1 MPFQWHNKGVMETS
15 RTHDRAQDQEDTRAA
30 IEAACRQA
38 AAEGKRVAVVFGANW
53 CPDCEAFKRALGHR
67 LVAPIVD
74 PHFVVVKV
82 SVGNRDRNLDL
93 MAEYGMNVGSG
104 IPSVAVLEPDG
115 SLVVAQRDGE
125 FRNSSALLS
134 VAEISSFFQRWSPG
148 T

>member
-1 MPFQWHNKGVMETS
+1 METS
-15 RTHDRAQDQEDTRAA
+15 HSPSPDQEDARDHV
-30 IEAACRQA
+30 EAACRQA
-38 AAEGKRVAVVFGANW
+38 AEEGKRVAVVFGANW

-74 PHFVVVKV
+74 PNFVVVKV

-104 IPSVAVLEPDG
+104 IPSVAILEADG
-115 SLVVAQRDGE
+115 TLVISQRDGQ

-134 VAEISSFFQRWSPG
+134 VAEISAFFQRWVPNRPAVS
-148 T
+148 

>member
-1 MPFQWHNKGVMETS
+1 METS
-15 RTHDRAQDQEDTRAA
+15 KTHDQEDAHAA
-30 IEAACRQA
+30 IETACRQA
-38 AAEGKRVAVVFGANW
+38 SAEGKRVAVVFGANW

-74 PHFVVVKV
+74 PHYVVVKV

-104 IPSVAVLEPDG
+104 IPSVAILEPDG

-125 FRNSSALLS
+125 FRNASALLS
-134 VAEISSFFQRWSPG
+134 VAEISSFFQRWTPAA
-148 T
+148 

>member
-1 MPFQWHNKGVMETS
+1 METS
-15 RTHDRAQDQEDTRAA
+15 RSHHQEDAHAA

-67 LVAPIVD
+67 LGAPIVD
-74 PHFVVVKV
+74 PGFVVVKI

-93 MAEYGMNVGSG
+93 MADYGMNVGSG
-104 IPSVAVLEPDG
+104 IPSVAILEPDG

-125 FRNSSALLS
+125 FRNASALLS
-134 VAEISSFFQRWSPG
+134 VAEISSFFQRWTPERAAAS
-148 T
+148 

>member
-1 MPFQWHNKGVMETS
+1 METS
-15 RTHDRAQDQEDTRAA
+15 RSHDQEDAHAA
-30 IEAACRQA
+30 IKTACRQA

-74 PHFVVVKV
+74 PHYVVVKV

-104 IPSVAVLEPDG
+104 IPSVAILEPDG

-125 FRNSSALLS
+125 FRNASALLS
-134 VAEISSFFQRWSPG
+134 VAEISSFFQRWTPAGSAAG
-148 T
+148 

>member
-1 MPFQWHNKGVMETS
+1 METS
-15 RTHDRAQDQEDTRAA
+15 RSHPNQEDAHAA
-30 IEAACRQA
+30 IAAACRQA

-74 PHFVVVKV
+74 PGFVVVKV

-93 MAEYGMNVGSG
+93 MAGYGMNVGSG
-104 IPSVAVLEPDG
+104 IPSVAILEPDG

-125 FRNSSALLS
+125 FRNASALLS
-134 VAEISSFFQRWSPG
+134 VAEISSFFQRWTPG
-148 T
+148 A

>member
-1 MPFQWHNKGVMETS
+1 METS
-15 RTHDRAQDQEDTRAA
+15 RTHHDQEDAHAA

-93 MAEYGMNVGSG
+93 MADYGMNVGSG
-104 IPSVAVLEPDG
+104 IPSVAILEPDG

-125 FRNSSALLS
+125 FRNASALLS
-134 VAEISSFFQRWSPG
+134 VAEISSFFQRWTPAGS
-148 T
+148 TA

>member
-1 MPFQWHNKGVMETS
+1 MQTS
-15 RTHDRAQDQEDTRAA
+15 NTHEDARVE

-74 PHFVVVKV
+74 PNYVVVKV
-82 SVGNRDRNLDL
+82 SVGNRDKNLDL

-134 VAEISSFFQRWSPG
+134 VAEIVSFFHKWAPG
-148 T
+148 KGEAEH

>member
-1 MPFQWHNKGVMETS
+1 METS
-15 RTHDRAQDQEDTRAA
+15 RSLDQEDAHAA
-30 IEAACRQA
+30 IDAACRRA

-104 IPSVAVLEPDG
+104 IPSVAILEADG
-115 SLVVAQRDGE
+115 TLVTAQRDGQ

-134 VAEISSFFQRWSPG
+134 VAEISAFFQRWVPSRPAVG
-148 T
+148 